1 MRIDEINTRLAEIR
15 AMNMDEV
22 AGDALTALEKEVEDL
37 QVERQQIMDDVQK
50 RQQMR
55 EKIAAGDMTGKT
67 IEENKEEN
75 TMENRTYAIDS
86 AEYREAYLMNL
97 QGKELNAEQRAAVNG
112 AAAVPT
118 QTLNQIFRYLEESPI
133 LSRVDM
139 THIPGNVVLPVE
151 SNVAAAAWVAVGAA
165 ATDSEDAI
173 TSISL
178 GAHKLIKTLEIT
190 ADIEA
195 MAISAFEAWIV
206 AKLGE
211 KMEAALDNAV
221 FNGTGSGQPTGILK
235 TIATNTGTFTKAK
248 ATYADLVKI
257 IGSLPSGPAK
267 HAVFAMPRTLFF
279 SDVIGIE
286 DKNGQPVVHAD
297 VESPAK
303 YNVLGYQVVLDDN
316 IPADTILF
324 GDFKAYKLNLAKA
337 PVISSDDSVAFR
349 TGSRVYR
356 AMALADGKL
365 AMASAFVR
373 YGRASS

>member
-1 MRIDEINTRLAEIR
+1 MRIDEINARLTEIR
-15 AMNMDEV
+15 
-22 AGDALTALEKEVEDL
+22 GLIDAATGEELTALETEVADL
-37 QVERQQIMDDVQK
+37 TAERQKLMDEVQT
-50 RQQMR
+50 RQQLR
-55 EKIAAGDMTGKT
+55 ENIAAGLVTGTT
-67 IEENKEEN
+67 IENHEEEN
-75 TMENRTYAIDS
+75 TMENRTFAIDS

-97 QGKELNAEQRAAVNG
+97 QGKELSAEQRAAVNG
-112 AAAVPT
+112 TAAVPT
-118 QTLNQIFRYLEESPI
+118 QTLNQIFRYLEESPV
-133 LSRVDM
+133 LSRIDM
-139 THIPGNVVLPVE
+139 TYIPGNVVLPVE
-151 SNVAAAAWVAVGAA
+151 GAVAAAAWVAVGSP
-165 ATDSEDAI
+165 ATDSEDGI

-221 FNGTGSGQPTGILK
+221 FNGTGSGQPTGIIK
-235 TIATNTGTFTKAK
+235 TIATATGTFTKAK

-257 IGSLPSGPAK
+257 IGSLSAGPAK
-267 HAVFAMPRTLFF
+267 NAVLAMPRTLFF

-303 YNVLGYQVVLDDN
+303 YNVLGYHVVLDDN
-316 IPADTILF
+316 IPADNILF
-324 GDFKAYKLNLAKA
+324 GDFKAYKMNIAKA

-365 AMASAFVR
+365 AEAKAFVR
-373 YGRASS
+373 YTRATA

>member
-1 MRIDEINTRLAEIR
+1 MRIDEINARLTEIR
-15 AMNMDEV
+15 GLIDTATGEE
-22 AGDALTALEKEVEDL
+22 LTALEQEVVDL
-37 QVERQQIMDDVQK
+37 TAERQQILGEAQT

-55 EKIAAGDMTGKT
+55 ERIANGIETSTT
-67 IEENKEEN
+67 IENFEEET
-75 TMENRTYAIDS
+75 TMENRTFAIDS

-97 QGKELNAEQRAAVNG
+97 QGKELSAEQRAAVNG
-112 AAAVPT
+112 TAAVPT

-133 LSRVDM
+133 MSRIDL
-139 THIPGNVVLPVE
+139 TYIPGNVILPVE
-151 SNVAAAAWVAVGAA
+151 SAVAAAAWVAVGAS
-165 ATDSEDAI
+165 ATDSEDGV

-221 FNGTGSGQPTGILK
+221 FNGTGSGQPTGIIK
-235 TIATNTGTFTKAK
+235 TLATATGTFTKAK

-257 IGSLPSGPAK
+257 IGSLPAGPAK
-267 HAVFAMPRTLFF
+267 NAVLAMPRTLFF

-303 YNVLGYQVVLDDN
+303 YNVLGYHVVLDDN
-316 IPADTILF
+316 IPADNILF
-324 GDFKAYKLNLAKA
+324 GDFKAYKMNIAKA
-337 PVISSDDSVAFR
+337 PNIKSDDSVAFR
-349 TGSRVYR
+349 SGSRVYR
-356 AMALADGKL
+356 ALALADGKL
-365 AMASAFVR
+365 AMSSAFVR
-373 YGRASS
+373 YTRATS

>member
-1 MRIDEINTRLAEIR
+1 MRIDEINNRLAEIR
-15 AMNMDEV
+15 GMNLDEV
-22 AGDALTALEKEVEDL
+22 TGDQLTALEKEVSDL
-37 QVERQQIMDDVQK
+37 QAERQQILDEINT
-50 RQQMR
+50 RQQLR
-55 EKIAAGDMTGKT
+55 NKVAAGIVTGTT

-75 TMENRTYAIDS
+75 NMENRTYAIDS

-97 QGKELNAEQRAAVNG
+97 QGKELNAEQRAAVVAN
-112 AAAVPT
+112 AAVPT

-133 LSRVDM
+133 LSRIDL

-151 SNVAAAAWVAVGAA
+151 DAVAAAAWVAVGAA
-165 ATDSEDAI
+165 ATDSEDKI

-211 KMEAALDNAV
+211 KMELALDNAV

-235 TIATNTGTFTKAK
+235 TVATATGTFTKAK

-267 HAVFAMPRTLFF
+267 NAIFAMPRALFF

-303 YNVLGYQVVLDDN
+303 YNILGWHVVLDDN
-316 IPADTILF
+316 IPANTILF
-324 GDFKAYKLNLAKA
+324 GDFKAYKMNLAKA

-356 AMALADGKL
+356 ALALADGKL
-365 AMASAFVR
+365 AMANAFVR
-373 YGRASS
+373 YDRAAS

>member
-22 AGDALTALEKEVEDL
+22 TGDALTALEQEVEDL
-37 QVERQQIMDDVQK
+37 KAERQQIQNEAQK
-50 RQQMR
+50 RQQLR
-55 EKIAAGDMTGKT
+55 EKIAVGEVTGET
-67 IEENKEEN
+67 IETIEEEN

-97 QGKELNAEQRAAVNG
+97 QGKELNAEQRAAVTG

-133 LSRVDM
+133 LSRIDL

-151 SNVAAAAWVAVGAA
+151 NAVAAAAWVAVGAA
-165 ATDSEDAI
+165 STDSEDSI

-195 MAISAFEAWIV
+195 MAVSAFEAWIV

-303 YNVLGYQVVLDDN
+303 YNVLGYHVVLDDN

-324 GDFKAYKLNLAKA
+324 GDFKAYKMNLAKA

-356 AMALADGKL
+356 ALALADGKL
-365 AMASAFVR
+365 AMANAFVR

>member
-37 QVERQQIMDDVQK
+37 QAERQQIMDDVQK

-55 EKIAAGDMTGKT
+55 EKIAAGEVTGKT

-75 TMENRTYAIDS
+75 KMENRTYAIDS

-97 QGKELNAEQRAAVNG
+97 QGKELNAEQRAAVS
-112 AAAVPT
+112 ASAAVPT
-118 QTLNQIFRYLEESPI
+118 QTLNKVFRYLEESPI
-133 LSRVDM
+133 LSRIDL

-151 SNVAAAAWVAVGAA
+151 SAVAAAAWVAMGTAS
-165 ATDSEDAI
+165 TDSEDSV

-190 ADIEA
+190 ADLDE
-195 MAISAFEAWIV
+195 MAIDAFEDWVV

-257 IGSLPSGPAK
+257 IGSLSSGPAK

-303 YNVLGYQVVLDDN
+303 YNVLGYHVVLDDN

-324 GDFKAYKLNLAKA
+324 GDFKAYKMNLAKA

-365 AMASAFVR
+365 ALASAFVR

>member
-1 MRIDEINTRLAEIR
+1 MRIDEINTRLTEIR
-15 AMNMDEV
+15 SLIDTATGEQ
-22 AGDALTALEKEVEDL
+22 LTALENEVTEL
-37 QVERQQIMDDVQK
+37 TAERKQIMDEVQT
-50 RQQMR
+50 RQQLR
-55 EKIAAGDMTGKT
+55 ENIAAGLVTGET
-67 IEENKEEN
+67 IENHEEET
-75 TMENRTYAIDS
+75 TMENRTFAIDS
-86 AEYREAYLMNL
+86 AEYREAYLMSL

-112 AAAVPT
+112 TAAVPT
-118 QTLNQIFRYLEESPI
+118 QTLNQIFRYLEESPV
-133 LSRVDM
+133 LSRIDM
-139 THIPGNVVLPVE
+139 TYIPGNVVLPVE
-151 SNVAAAAWVAVGAA
+151 STVAAAAWVAVGSP
-165 ATDSEDAI
+165 ATDSADAI

-221 FNGTGSGQPTGILK
+221 FNGTGSGQPTGIC
-235 TIATNTGTFTKAK
+235 TTVTATGTYTKAK

-257 IGSLPSGPAK
+257 IGSLPAGPAK
-267 HAVFAMPRTLFF
+267 NAVLAMPRTLFF

-303 YNVLGYQVVLDDN
+303 YNVLGYHVVLDDN
-316 IPADTILF
+316 IPADNILF
-324 GDFKAYKLNLAKA
+324 GDFKAYKMNIAKA

-365 AMASAFVR
+365 AEAKAFVR
-373 YGRASS
+373 YTRASS

>member
-1 MRIDEINTRLAEIR
+1 MRIDEINTRLTEIR
-15 AMNMDEV
+15 SLIDTATGEQ
-22 AGDALTALEKEVEDL
+22 LTALENEVTEL
-37 QVERQQIMDDVQK
+37 TAERKQIMDEVQT
-50 RQQMR
+50 RQQLR
-55 EKIAAGDMTGKT
+55 ENIAAGLVTGET
-67 IEENKEEN
+67 IENHEEET
-75 TMENRTYAIDS
+75 TMENRTFAIDS
-86 AEYREAYLMNL
+86 AEYREAYLMSL

-112 AAAVPT
+112 TAAVPT
-118 QTLNQIFRYLEESPI
+118 QTLNQIFRYLEESPV
-133 LSRVDM
+133 LSRIDM
-139 THIPGNVVLPVE
+139 TYIPGNVVLPVE
-151 SNVAAAAWVAVGAA
+151 GAVAAAAWVAVGSP
-165 ATDSEDAI
+165 ATDSADGI

-221 FNGTGSGQPTGILK
+221 FNGTGSGQPTGII
-235 TIATNTGTFTKAK
+235 TSISTATGTFTKAK
-248 ATYADLVKI
+248 ATYADLVKV
-257 IGSLPSGPAK
+257 IGSLPAGPAK
-267 HAVFAMPRTLFF
+267 NAVLAMPRSLFF

-303 YNVLGYQVVLDDN
+303 YNVLGYHVVLDDN
-316 IPADTILF
+316 IPADNILF
-324 GDFKAYKLNLAKA
+324 GDFKAYKMNIAKA

-356 AMALADGKL
+356 SMALADGKL
-365 AMASAFVR
+365 ADVKAFVR
-373 YGRASS
+373 YTRATS

>member
-15 AMNMDEV
+15 GMNMDEV
-22 AGDALTALEKEVEDL
+22 TGDALTALEQEVEEL
-37 QVERQQIMDDVQK
+37 QAERQRIQTEAQK
-50 RQQMR
+50 RQQLR
-55 EKIAAGDMTGKT
+55 ESIAAGIVSGDT
-67 IEENKEEN
+67 IEPIKEEKP
-75 TMENRTYAIDS
+75 MENRTYAIDS

-97 QGKELNAEQRAAVNG
+97 QGKELNAEQRAAVS
-112 AAAVPT
+112 ASAAVPT

-133 LSRVDM
+133 LSRIDL

-151 SNVAAAAWVAVGAA
+151 GNVAAAAWVAVGTAS
-165 ATDSEDAI
+165 TDSADGI

-195 MAISAFEAWIV
+195 MAIDAFEAWIV

-221 FNGTGSGQPTGILK
+221 FNGTGTGQPTGIL
-235 TIATNTGTFTKAK
+235 TTVATATGTFTKAK
-248 ATYADLVKI
+248 AKYSDLVAI
-257 IGSLPSGPAK
+257 IAALPSGPARN
-267 HAVFAMPRTLFF
+267 ATFAMPRQLFF
-279 SDVIGIE
+279 SDVLGIE
-286 DKNGQPVVHAD
+286 DSVGQPVVHAD

-303 YNVLGYQVVLDDN
+303 YNILGYHVILDDN
-316 IPADTILF
+316 IPADNILF
-324 GDFKAYKLNLAKA
+324 GDFKAYKMNLAKA

-365 AMASAFVR
+365 AMASSFVR
-373 YGRASS
+373 FTRAS